1 MPEPKGIQI
10 ADFNVAVV
18 IAVVLFL
25 CFALSGRAE
34 NSTQS
39 KIELQNKINP
49 NVAPAESLA
58 RLPGIGIVRANAI
71 VEYRR
76 QLWKNGRGDL
86 AFKSCND
93 LDNVRG
99 IGPKTIANMCKYL
112 RFE

>member
-10 ADFNVAVV
+10 AGYKVAVV
-18 IAVVLFL
+18 TAVILFL
-25 CFALSGRAE
+25 CFAFSGRAE

-58 RLPGIGIVRANAI
+58 RLPGIGVTRANAI

-76 QLWKNGRGDL
+76 QFRKNNRGDL
-86 AFKSCND
+86 TFKGCSD

-99 IGPKTIANMCKYL
+99 IGPKTVSNVCEYL

>member
-1 MPEPKGIQI
+1 MPEPKPVQLAGL
-10 ADFNVAVV
+10 NVAFVIVV
-18 IAVVLFL
+18 ILFL
-25 CFALSGRAE
+25 CFAFSGWAE

-49 NVAPAESLA
+49 NIAPAASLA
-58 RLPGIGIVRANAI
+58 RLPGIGVTRANAI

-76 QLWKNGRGDL
+76 KFKKSGRDEQ
-86 AFKSCND
+86 AFSDCND

-99 IGPKTIANMCKYL
+99 IGPKTVSNMCKYL